1 MDLKKRFKLYKSGK
15 MWCCAAVAFG
25 VLAFGTINGQA
36 DDAAPVSNQ
45 VTSAQVGTTST
56 QAATTDGVLTTSST
70 SASTDSTQVASQTVA
85 PVTQASAHTQ
95 AAYAASNTLGT
106 TDTLDISAYQPNI
119 SVATYQQYHNQGINN
134 VVVKLSEG
142 TGWVNTYAQQQVS
155 RASQAGMNVSAYHFV
170 RFTTAQEAQSEAA
183 LFARMAKGIGLG
195 YDTLMIA
202 DVEQVPQTQYAGIAN
217 NLNVFWKTLDSLG
230 FTNHGVYTGLY
241 YDYQYHVSSTV
252 GKARTWVAA
261 YGNFRSTVQNGGY
274 GAWQYTD
281 NWNGTNIDATIDFG
295 MFSNYGG
302 VKKTKAANLDGI
314 SIDGNNNL
322 VVSGWYADNDSEG
335 KNNRYVILLDQDNG
349 NQEIARQKV
358 AAVTRTDVAN
368 VYNDIYDAGDSGFT
382 ANFAINGQLATAIA
396 NGHHIVVLM
405 RYTSSNDGNS
415 DFTDNRFNGVVLNKN
430 VASLDAMNLSNNG
443 IHVAGWHAAD
453 QSVNRPYH
461 YVILFDKTTNSE
473 ISRQRVNNT
482 SRNDVAQVYGDVYQS
497 GQSGFSTDFAMNDA
511 LRAALQRGD
520 QLQVISRYTDDQA
533 GNNNAI
539 DYWFAPQAFNANQA
553 YLDSFN
559 IVNNQ
564 IQVSGWHAADLS
576 TVDPNQWIILLDAQT
591 GKEVARTKAT
601 TTQRADVADRYSSIA
616 NANNSGF
623 TANFDI
629 ANNAA
634 LQAALMNGHSLQVV
648 ARYSDNAQ
656 NGEGNYVQNFFTPK
670 NFTANV
676 GYLDGIQRTSDGNLQ
691 VSGWHA
697 SNQAAG
703 RPYHYVIL
711 YDASR
716 GQEIT
721 RTKVANDVA
730 RPDVQKVYPNVYN
743 SQNSGFNVTFQNSGA
758 LRQAI
763 SRGDRLQV
771 IDRYSADEDGN
782 TNYVDYWSNQ
792 YQL

>member
-25 VLAFGTINGQA
+25 VLAFGTVNGQA

-302 VKKTKAANLDGI
+302 IKKTKAANLDGM

-349 NQEIARQKV
+349 NQELARQQV
-358 AAVTRTDVAN
+358 STVTRTDVAN
-368 VYNDIYDAGDSGFT
+368 VYNDIYGAGNSGFN
-382 ANFAINGQLATAIA
+382 ASFAINGRLANSIA
-396 NGHHIVVLM
+396 AGHHIVVLM
-405 RYTSSNDGNS
+405 RYTSSADGNS
-415 DFTDNRFNGVVLNKN
+415 AYTDHRFNGVVMNEN
-430 VASLDAMNLSNNG
+430 VASLDNMTLSASSM
-443 IHVAGWHAAD
+443 HVAGWHAAD
-453 QSVNRPYH
+453 QGINRPYH
-461 YVILFDKTTNSE
+461 YIILFDKTTNSE
-473 ISRQRVNNT
+473 INRRQVT
-482 SRNDVAQVYGDVYQS
+482 STARADVARVYGNVYNS
-497 GQSGFSTDFAMNDA
+497 GNSGFSTDFAMNDA
-511 LRAALQRGD
+511 LRNALQRGD
-520 QLQVISRYTDDQA
+520 EIQVVSRYTSDPN
-533 GNNNAI
+533 GNNNAV
-539 DYWFAPQAFNANQA
+539 DYWFAAKAYNQNQA

-564 IQVSGWHAADLS
+564 LQVTGWHAADQS
-576 TVDPNQWIILLDAQT
+576 VVEPNQWVILLDTQT
-591 GKEVARTKAT
+591 GREVARVQAT
-601 TTQRADVADRYSSIA
+601 TISRPDVAAKYPNIL
-616 NANNSGF
+616 NANNAGF
-623 TANFDI
+623 MASFDI
-629 ANNAA
+629 ANNTA
-634 LQAALMNGHSLQVV
+634 LRAALMSGHSLQAV
-648 ARYSDNAQ
+648 ARYSDNTQ
-656 NGEGNYVQNFFTPK
+656 NGEGHYTQTYFTPQS
-670 NFTANV
+670 FTSNV
-676 GYLDGIQRTSDGNLQ
+676 GNLDSIRRSNGGVQ
-691 VSGWHA
+691 VTGWHA
-697 SNQAAG
+697 SNQAVG

-711 YDASR
+711 YDASLGR
-716 GQEIT
+716 EIT
-721 RTKVANDVA
+721 RTRVTSNVA
-730 RPDVQKVYPNVYN
+730 RPDVQRVYPNVYN
-743 SQNSGFNVTFQNSGA
+743 SQNSGFNVTFPSTTTGLQ
-758 LRQAI
+758 QAI
-763 SRGDRLQV
+763 SRGDRFQV
-771 IDRYSADEDGN
+771 IDRYSADESGN
-782 TNYVDYWSNQ
+782 SNYVDYWSGQ
-792 YQL
+792 YRL